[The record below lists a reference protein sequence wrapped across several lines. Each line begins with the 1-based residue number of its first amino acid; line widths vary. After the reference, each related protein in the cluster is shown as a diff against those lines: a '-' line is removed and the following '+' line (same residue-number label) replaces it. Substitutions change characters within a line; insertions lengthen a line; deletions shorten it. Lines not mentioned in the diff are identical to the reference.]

1 MLRAITKSGNA
12 FDRRGFRLRGLEMTR
27 LETFVDAAFAFAVT
41 MLALSADRV
50 PTSFDQMYDLLR
62 GIPAFL
68 LSLALLLLFWNGH
81 VNFSRRYGFDDRT
94 TTLLSGVFI
103 AVMLVYVYP
112 LKFMATAFFS
122 YYVPPLRTGDYLRG
136 GTTSDLSAMFLV
148 MSCGYVLLE
157 CVFVGLESHAKR
169 NADELA
175 LTAHERRLVSCER
188 TAHGIYAAVGV
199 VSIILAIVL
208 RNSIAVVTAGFV
220 YAGLTVLIP
229 LYWARC
235 GPRPQAC
242 RDAVNAPEGGAG

>member
-122 YYVPPLRTGDYLRG
+122 YYIPPLRTSDFLRSG
-136 GTTSDLSAMFLV
+136 STNDLSAMFLI
-148 MSCGYVLLE
+148 MSGGFVLLE
-157 CVFVGLESHAKR
+157 FVFVLFEMHAMR
-169 NADELA
+169 HADA
-175 LTAHERRLVSCER
+175 LSLTPHERRIVRCER
-188 TAHGIYAAVGV
+188 AAHGIYASVGV
-199 VSIILAIVL
+199 ASMILAIAF

-220 YAGLTVLIP
+220 YITLTGLIP
-229 LYWARC
+229 LYWARR
-235 GPRPQAC
+235 GPSRRAC
-242 RDAVNAPEGGAG
+242 REIIDAGSRG